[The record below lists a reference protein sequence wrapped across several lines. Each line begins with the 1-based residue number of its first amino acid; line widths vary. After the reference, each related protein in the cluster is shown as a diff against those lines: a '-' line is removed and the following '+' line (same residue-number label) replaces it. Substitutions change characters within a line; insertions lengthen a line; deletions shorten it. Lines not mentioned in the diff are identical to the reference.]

1 MKFNLDEQNKKFA
14 LALFLAG
21 SGIVLLSFVLNNITL
36 IFWLFKK
43 VLDIMFPFICGF
55 TFAFFLVPLLKFFE
69 KHLNKYTKFK
79 KKTIRCISVGLC
91 LSFFLLCIISIV
103 SLILPSLITS
113 ISKLSIQIS
122 EYLESNSQ
130 QGIPFIKDLGFEKI
144 FEDWLKSDGQKLILN
159 LLDYLKNVAPA
170 LLDYSLSFISKFLGT
185 LIGVIVMVYGLT
197 FKDRLSYQLKALSYA
212 FLPKKFCDE
221 MLDILRFSQVI
232 FNSFVIGKLIDS
244 LIIGVICFIF
254 MSILNLEYAL
264 LISTIVGVTNVIP
277 VFGPF
282 IGAIPGLIIL
292 LIFNPIQALIFA
304 IWILVLQQFD
314 GNILGPYI
322 LGDKV
327 GLPSIWVLF
336 AIIVGGGLF
345 GLIGM
350 FIGIP
355 CFAVFYSLMKKVVRN
370 RLDKRKIVLEA

>member
-1 MKFNLDEQNKKFA
+1 MKFNLDEQNKKLA

-21 SGIVLLSFVLNNITL
+21 SGIVLLSFILNNVAF

-55 TFAFFLVPLLKFFE
+55 IFAFFLVPLLKFFE
-69 KHLNKYTKFK
+69 KHLNKCTNFK
-79 KKTIRCISVGLC
+79 KSTIRFISVSLC
-91 LSFFLLCIISIV
+91 LLFFLLCIISVV
-103 SLILPSLITS
+103 SLILPSLISS
-113 ISKLSIQIS
+113 ISKLSIQVS
-122 EYLESNSQ
+122 EYLENNSKH
-130 QGIPFIKDLGFEKI
+130 GLPFINNLGLDKF
-144 FEDWLKSDGQKLILN
+144 FEDWLKNDGQKLILN
-159 LLDYLKNVAPA
+159 ILDYLKNVMPM
-170 LLDYSLSFISKFLGT
+170 LLDYSLSFISKFFGT
-185 LIGVIVMVYGLT
+185 LIGIIVMVYGLI
-197 FKDRLSYQLKALSYA
+197 FKDRLSYQLKAVAYA

-221 MLDILRFSQVI
+221 TLEVLRFSQVI

-244 LIIGVICFIF
+244 LIIGIICFVF
-254 MSILNLEYAL
+254 MSIFNLEYAL

-282 IGAIPGLIIL
+282 IGAVPGLIIL

-304 IWILVLQQFD
+304 VWILVLQQFD

-327 GLPSIWVLF
+327 GLPSLWVLF
-336 AIIVGGGLF
+336 AIIVGGGIF
-345 GLIGM
+345 GLFGM

-355 CFAVFYSLMKKVVRN
+355 CFAVFYSLMKKVVFK
-370 RLDKRKIVLEA
+370 RLEERKINLEV